1 MPPHRY
7 MLDVVVHP
15 GVECLCSLSYVLLL
29 AFIALDK
36 VDYSSAL
43 TGHGKIVKWF
53 HRKASLMYLA
63 LDEIAGVVEFPTSFL
78 KQGLILFR
86 CGKKTKWER
95 KQDWIKK
102 VHNLLG
108 TMSAQLW
115 VLLLDLGIDSGYIP
129 THPLY

>member
-1 MPPHRY
+1 

-53 HRKASLMYLA
+53 HRKASFMYFA
-63 LDEIAGVVEFPTSFL
+63 LDEITGVVEFPTSLAKFFEAGFDSLL
-78 KQGLILFR
+78 KVGLKRSIIFMEQCLHNFGSS
-86 CGKKTKWER
+86 C
-95 KQDWIKK
+95 WI
-102 VHNLLG
+102 
-108 TMSAQLW
+108 
-115 VLLLDLGIDSGYIP
+115 SG
-129 THPLY
+129 

>member
-1 MPPHRY
+1 

-53 HRKASLMYLA
+53 HRKASFMYFA
-63 LDEIAGVVEFPTSFL
+63 LDEITGVVEFPTSLAKFFEAGFDSLPLWEKLNGKGNKVGLKRSIIFL
-78 KQGLILFR
+78 KQCLHKFGSS
-86 CGKKTKWER
+86 C
-95 KQDWIKK
+95 WI
-102 VHNLLG
+102 
-108 TMSAQLW
+108 
-115 VLLLDLGIDSGYIP
+115 SG
-129 THPLY
+129 